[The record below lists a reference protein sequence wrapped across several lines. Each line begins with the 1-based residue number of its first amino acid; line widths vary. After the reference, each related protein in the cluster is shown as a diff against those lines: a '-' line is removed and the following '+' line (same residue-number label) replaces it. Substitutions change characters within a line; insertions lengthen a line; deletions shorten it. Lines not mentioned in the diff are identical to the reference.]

1 MTDLSEYHWYI
12 AIFRSI
18 FAMLD
23 KLIYNLVSGMY
34 NIFLIVAGAEIR
46 ADIVTTIFNRI
57 QLILGIIVLFKLV
70 ISFFSG
76 IVNPD
81 SLNDQK
87 KGIGSIIKRVVVVLV
102 MLLMIVP
109 LNIPTRGDSSN
120 QANSQLTWNERMNES
135 GILFGTLSE
144 LQSRIL
150 NSNLISN
157 LILGNY
163 SDEYDEYINSV
174 DSTNDMSEKTKTSIR
189 YQAKSSDM
197 ALTLLKSFIYINMKP
212 GYENM
217 EKEEHWLCN
226 AEDMENNFENLK
238 WIASDYYIQ
247 SFYFKDNFVE
257 AWNKFSQSIANDTGD
272 ENPIFNTKNGS
283 IIYSTYYREQLLDHI
298 NDKCRPESEAWGNG
312 ERYVYVYHLLL
323 STIAGV
329 LFLIMVLSLTID
341 VAVRVFKLFIL
352 RLISPVAI
360 LSYIDPASEKTFNNW
375 VKALTTTYLDLFIR
389 IAIISF
395 TMLFISIIPK
405 IEFNV
410 PGGGIVYIFARVI
423 LFFGLLYFAKEAPK
437 FINETLGIDSKEGKG
452 LFSGLGKLKTGV
464 QTALAPAVGV
474 LGGISTAKTAYKA
487 SQLSDEVTDK
497 NTKHSAKNKAKAIMS
512 GIINGTGTT
521 VSTAKTYGKSK
532 DHKWRTAMDK
542 VNSANAYRLQ
552 NAEEGG
558 TWWGKTK
565 EQIKQDFTGD
575 SRYSQLKRE
584 EKDLKDKQQMFN
596 SAAGLIKSLDSE
608 VDNEVKK
615 KGLQTMIK
623 YKDSNG
629 VVRGFRTNT
638 KDIAAAWERGQNTGV
653 YELNG
658 HKFASAAEFSKIQAD
673 AIDFAKDTVY
683 KGTAKFANGAD
694 YTAPSKIGSMQASV
708 KAIFSSNDYAISYD
722 NSKGMVANMKNAA
735 DYLNNQSY
743 VKEQELSQK
752 QKEIATAQAN
762 VRGTDGH
769 PGGK

>member
-1 MTDLSEYHWYI
+1 MVDMEAESMFASI
-12 AIFRSI
+12 IRSI
-18 FAMLD
+18 FASLD
-23 KLIYNLVSGMY
+23 SFVYKLLAGIY
-34 NIFLIVAGAEIR
+34 NIFFNVAT
-46 ADIVTTIFNRI
+46 ADILKEELVKNLIGRI
-57 QLILGIIVLFKLV
+57 QIILGVIILFKLV

-76 IVNPD
+76 VVNPD

-87 KGIGSIIKRVVVVLV
+87 KGFGSIIKRVVVVLV

-109 LNIPTRGDSSN
+109 LNIPGVNMEQKEKLTGMASWNSN
-120 QANSQLTWNERMNES
+120 MNTH
-135 GILFGTLSE
+135 GILFGSLYE
-144 LQSRIL
+144 LQRRVLEENIVYKVING
-150 NSNLISN
+150 NSQGLKNSQQKNIGESFAKDVLKTFLTVN
-157 LILGNY
+157 VVYDGADF
-163 SDEYDEYINSV
+163 SDQCEGLPQDPRNTKCVCTRWQNADKTDADDDINVVFPVYFNS
-174 DSTNDMSEKTKTSIR
+174 DSTIDMLLQKKVITAYCDDNSKEMS
-189 YQAKSSDM
+189 YG
-197 ALTLLKSFIYINMKP
+197 ALQD
-212 GYENM
+212 ED
-217 EKEEHWLCN
+217 
-226 AEDMENNFENLK
+226 AE
-238 WIASDYYIQ
+238 
-247 SFYFKDNFVE
+247 
-257 AWNKFSQSIANDTGD
+257 NKFEKKSTKFNDDTYALA
-272 ENPIFNTKNGS
+272 
-283 IIYSTYYREQLLDHI
+283 YSYL
-298 NDKCRPESEAWGNG
+298 W
-312 ERYVYVYHLLL
+312 
-323 STIAGV
+323 STIIGA
-329 LFLIMVLSLTID
+329 LFCILMLSLTVD
-341 VAVRVFKLFIL
+341 VAVRLFKLVLLQI
-352 RLISPVAI
+352 ISPIAI
-360 LSYIDPASEKTFNNW
+360 LSYIDPSSEKTFKNW
-375 VKALTTTYLDLFIR
+375 TKTLTETYLSVFIR

-395 TMLFISIIPK
+395 IVFIINNISLT
-405 IEFNV
+405 
-410 PGGGIVYIFARVI
+410 G
-423 LFFGLLYFAKEAPK
+423 FGLRISTGFVGFVTKILIYFGLIMFAKEAPK
-437 FINETLGIDSKEGKG
+437 FITQSLGIESKEGNG
-452 LFSGLGKLKTGV
+452 LFSGLGKLKTGIGA
-464 QTALAPAVGV
+464 TAAMAVGG
-474 LGGISTAKTAYKA
+474 LSSGRTAYKA

-497 NTKHSAKNKAKAIMS
+497 NTKHSLKNKAKAVMS

-596 SAAGLIKSLDSE
+596 SAAGLIKNLDSE

-623 YKDSNG
+623 HTDKKTGQNTWIP
-629 VVRGFRTNT
+629 TNM
-638 KDIAAAWERGQNTGV
+638 KDIAAAWEKGQSTGV
-653 YELNG
+653 FELNG
-658 HKFASAAEFSKIQAD
+658 RKFASAAEFSKAQAD